1 MYDIRYMKVLQSLDH
16 NRTNPLSVVP
26 GGSEISV
33 TMSDGVIVNYDKI
46 KNVSAYVKAA
56 KKNPAVK
63 LIKQGDQIIYKA

>member
-1 MYDIRYMKVLQSLDH
+1 MKVIQSLDH
-16 NRTNPLSVVP
+16 NRTNPLSAVP

-33 TMSDGVIVNYDKI
+33 TMSDGVVVKYDKI
-46 KNVSAYVKAA
+46 KSVAAYVKTA